1 MNREEFI
8 EKKRL
13 EIQEEVDFLRTEKND
28 AYRESV
34 KLYEDIRDKIAELKH
49 CVKKEELANKRLKLI
64 SESGTQTYGVYVDS
78 ILRTPYSINSSLHF
92 LDSLAKSKF
101 DIEEFGGLLEEKEG
115 EKAVEHKTTAAM
127 QRESNQL
134 LSSMVSVLEQIKDNS
149 KDVTIDGKKL
159 IESMTAKSLWDNKD
173 YIIKENV

>member
-1 MNREEFI
+1 MDREKFI

-13 EIQEEVDFLRTEKND
+13 EIQEEVDFLKTEKSD

-34 KLYEDIRDKIAELKH
+34 KLYEDIRDKIAELKYS
-49 CVKKEELANKRLKLI
+49 VAKEELANKRLKLI

-101 DIEEFGGLLEEKEG
+101 DIEEFGGLLEEKEK
-115 EKAVEHKTTAAM
+115 EKAIEHKTTAAM

-134 LSSMVSVLEQIKDNS
+134 LSAMFGLLEEIKDSS
-149 KDVTIDGKKL
+149 K
-159 IESMTAKSLWDNKD
+159 
-173 YIIKENV
+173 KENE